1 MGLGLGL
8 QDFQGLQKSAATIP
22 LEDDLVKSLK
32 AHLARQAQ
40 ERLFFGQ
47 AYQDN
52 GLVFC
57 TEDGKLIWPRNFNS
71 RYERLLEKAGLEY
84 RNPHSTRHT
93 FCTLLLEAGE
103 DLVNVSELA
112 RHASIQVTGDIYAH
126 VVDRVKRKAVD
137 KLGQADCRLIII
149 LLIDV

>member
-1 MGLGLGL
+1 MARL
-8 QDFQGLQKSAATIP
+8 
-22 LEDDLVKSLK
+22 
-32 AHLARQAQ
+32 LAPPH
-40 ERLFFGQ
+40 
-47 AYQDN
+47 
-52 GLVFC
+52 C

-137 KLGQADCRLIII
+137 KLGQI
-149 LLIDV
+149 LKAEGQ